1 MKNIKNYNAKKYE
14 EEKYTKVEEGIYKI
28 FDDWNYKDIY
38 VTSISFEQ
46 EPELEEG
53 ENASNISQYPL
64 EDILDKYNLY
74 ISDFYEE
81 LNKPDSKT
89 CYQEFAS
96 SKLEHIKE
104 LRSIIDKHV
113 YNKEEDGK
121 IKLVIE

>member
-28 FDDWNYKDIY
+28 LDDWNHKDLY
-38 VTSISFEQ
+38 VTSLSFEQ

-53 ENASNISQYPL
+53 EDASYISQYPL
-64 EDILDKYNLY
+64 EDILDKYLVY
-74 ISDFYEE
+74 ISDFYED
-81 LNKPDSKT
+81 LNKEDSKT

-96 SKLEHIKE
+96 SNLDDIKG
-104 LRSIIDKHV
+104 LREIINKHV

-121 IKLVIE
+121 IKLIIE